1 MRSTPIPR
9 EHLDVLDSATSLF
22 GRALATGLDGD
33 CAACP
38 GWSRRDCAN
47 HVLGGGLRYAAYF
60 TNEPESEIGW
70 TRTADHA
77 GDKPVPALHK
87 TAAGLRKRLANAPD
101 ADAMVPH
108 RLADIPIR
116 DLLALRVFE
125 LVVHAHDLAPET
137 WDSPEAADLAAWVN
151 DNARDVVELMRT
163 FDVFAAALP
172 VPLGAGARTRLL
184 ALSGRA
190 PAGAY
195 ADDNDSPT
203 ANADHNPNPDDDDD
217 RV

>member
-1 MRSTPIPR
+1 MRSTPVPR
-9 EHLDVLDSATSLF
+9 EHLAVLDSATALF

-60 TNEPESEIGW
+60 TDEPESEIGW

-77 GDKPVPALHK
+77 GDRPVPALHK
-87 TAAGLRKRLANAPD
+87 AAAGLRKRIAKAPD
-101 ADAMVPH
+101 AGALVPH
-108 RLADIPIR
+108 RLAELPIS

-151 DNARDVVELMRT
+151 EHARDVVELMRA
-163 FDVFAAALP
+163 FGAVGEALP
-172 VPLGAGARTRLL
+172 VPLGADARTRLL

-190 PAGAY
+190 
-195 ADDNDSPT
+195 
-203 ANADHNPNPDDDDD
+203 
-217 RV
+217 